1 MECPT
6 TFIFDKS
13 LKKYF
18 PNKQN
23 EDKEHIFVA
32 YFSQL
37 FGFNSYLK
45 YSSFKS
51 ENVFWKVIKLFTL
64 LSFTYS

>member
-18 PNKQN
+18 PNLQIQ
-23 EDKEHIFVA
+23 DKEHIFVA
-32 YFSQL
+32 YLSQL
-37 FGFNSYLK
+37 FCFNNYLN
-45 YSSFKS
+45 YS
-51 ENVFWKVIKLFTL
+51 
-64 LSFTYS
+64 